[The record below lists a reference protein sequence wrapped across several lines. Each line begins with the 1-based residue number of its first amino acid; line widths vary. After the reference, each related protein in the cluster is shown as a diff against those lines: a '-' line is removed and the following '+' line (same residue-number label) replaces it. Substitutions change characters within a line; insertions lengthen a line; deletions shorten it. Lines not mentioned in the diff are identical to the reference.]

1 MFKDKQDYEKYIEKQ
16 KVTNADLREENYFE
30 HNDNGEII
38 LKKQDYN
45 TSALDVEKYKGSIAL
60 LSYVNICPLV
70 SSTACFILGYELF
83 IHSSPFLFFN
93 SS

>member
-38 LKKQDYN
+38 IHQHLMLK
-45 TSALDVEKYKGSIAL
+45 
-60 LSYVNICPLV
+60 NILTV
-70 SSTACFILGYELF
+70 LIGFY
-83 IHSSPFLFFN
+83 
-93 SS
+93 